1 MRYFCTKVIN
11 LKTNYLTKFLVFIG
25 FSVFISGTLFSQ
37 RVGVV
42 LSGGGATG
50 FAHIGVL
57 KALEER
63 GIPIDYITGTSAGA
77 LVGAMYACGY
87 SPKEIEEYV
96 LSDRF
101 QLMAGGK
108 LERHQEFLFQKDDD
122 DASLIDLPFSK
133 DSILKKSLP
142 TNFIRP
148 TLLDYEMMYVL
159 GLTGA
164 STGEKFDNLFV
175 PFRCVAS
182 DIVSK
187 ESVVFSEGKLNQAVR
202 ASMTYP
208 FFLNPI
214 RVNGK
219 LLFDGGLYNNFPS
232 NIMYEH
238 FDPDYIIGS
247 NVSGNALP
255 PTEDDLI
262 SQLTN
267 MLVSYSSFELPCEA
281 GIIIRPKTAVNT
293 FEFEE
298 VRDAINDGYTS
309 TLLYLDSILEHVTQR
324 VTPED
329 IEARRQAFRKKVY
342 ALKVSSVN
350 TFNLKKA
357 DVSFVRKSI
366 LKNAK
371 NQVIDEKL
379 LSKRYF
385 RTAAIPQIAYL
396 FPTLTLKP
404 DSTYHMDLQVRKT
417 KDFKLEVGGHFSS
430 RSVNTGYIGLT
441 YYNLGKVAFK
451 VKAESYFGKFYAS
464 IKTVLNLQLPTYY
477 PISISPYF
485 VQNRWDYFRSS
496 STFFEDVKPSF
507 LVQNEIYYGI
517 KLKHPLGNNVTSIF
531 DARKF
536 ELRDQYYQTPNFTSI
551 DTNDVTRFWGET
563 FSWQVEQ
570 NSLNR
575 KQFASGGHYLSFKAR
590 YVKGTERSISGS
602 TGTSDYDI
610 TKKHAWINLDAEFQ
624 TFVIDKNHFHWGLH
638 GKAIMN
644 SQSLF
649 SNYIASLLS
658 TTSFSPIPD
667 ANTYFLEDYRAP
679 QHAGFGTNI
688 IFTVRKSWDIRLDAY
703 WYQPFKKI
711 IKNDDGSVAYS
722 KLFKGESYLASFSII
737 FQSPFGPLRF
747 TTNYF
752 PQQQDPISQKKLP
765 LSLQLSYGYV
775 LFNERAIR

>member
-1 MRYFCTKVIN
+1 MKTKCFA
-11 LKTNYLTKFLVFIG
+11 KFILLAGITVFTA
-25 FSVFISGTLFSQ
+25 VPLFSQ

-77 LVGAMYACGY
+77 LVGSMYACGY
-87 SPKEIEEYV
+87 SPKEIEAYV

-101 QLMAGGK
+101 QLMASGR
-108 LERHQEFLFQKDDD
+108 LERKQEFLFQKDDD
-122 DASLIDLPFSK
+122 DASLIDLAFSK

-142 TNFIRP
+142 TNFIKP
-148 TLLDYEMMYVL
+148 TLLDFEMMYIL
-159 GLTGA
+159 GTTGA
-164 STGEKFDNLFV
+164 SNGEDFDKLFV

-182 DIVSK
+182 DIVNK
-187 ESVVFSEGKLNQAVR
+187 KSVVFSEGKLNQAVR

-208 FFLNPI
+208 FFFNPI
-214 RVNGK
+214 RVNGQ

-232 NIMYEH
+232 DVMYRD
-238 FDPDYIIGS
+238 FDPDFIIGS

-267 MLVSYSSFELPCEA
+267 MLVSYSNFDLPCDA
-281 GIIIRPKTAVNT
+281 GIIIRPTTSVNT
-293 FEFEE
+293 FEFED
-298 VRDAINDGYTS
+298 VKDAINDGYNS
-309 TLLYLDSILEHVTQR
+309 TILYLDSIEQHISIK

-329 IEARRQAFRKKVY
+329 LAARRAAFRKNTRP
-342 ALKVSSVN
+342 LTVSSVN
-350 TFNLKKA
+350 TYSLKKT

-371 NQVIDEKL
+371 NQVITEDL
-379 LSKRYF
+379 VSKRYF

-396 FPTLTLKP
+396 YPSLTLKP

-441 YYNLGKVAFK
+441 YYNLGKIAVR
-451 VKAESYFGKFYAS
+451 VKGESYFGKFYAS
-464 IKTVLNLQLPTYY
+464 IKTAVDIQFPMYY

-485 VQNRWDYFRSS
+485 VKNRWDYFRSS

-507 LVQNEIYYGI
+507 LVQNEIYYGVKI
-517 KLKHPLGNNVTSIF
+517 KHPIGNTGRSVF
-531 DARKF
+531 DFRKF
-536 ELRDQYYQTPNFTSI
+536 DLLDEYYQTQNFSSI
-551 DTNDVTRFWGET
+551 DTADKTRFIGGT
-563 FSWQVEQ
+563 ISWQIEK

-575 KQFASGGHYLSFKAR
+575 KQFSNSGHYVSFKAR
-590 YVKGTERSISGS
+590 YVKGRERSISGS
-602 TGTSDYDI
+602 TAVNDYDI
-610 TKKHAWINLDAEFQ
+610 SKTHSWINLDGEFQ
-624 TFVIDKNHFHWGLH
+624 SFFIDKPHFHMGVH

-649 SNYIASLLS
+649 SNYKASILS

-667 ANTYFLEDYRAP
+667 ANTFFLEEYRAP
-679 QHAGFGTNI
+679 QHAGLGTNI
-688 IFTVRKSWDIRLDAY
+688 IFTVRKVWDLRLDAY
-703 WYQPFKKI
+703 WYQPFKRI
-711 IKNDDGSVAYS
+711 QMNPDGTGSYS
-722 KLFKGESYLASFSII
+722 KIFEGQTYMASASLI

-752 PQQQDPISQKKLP
+752 PLQVTP
-765 LSLQLSYGYV
+765 LYFQFSYGYV